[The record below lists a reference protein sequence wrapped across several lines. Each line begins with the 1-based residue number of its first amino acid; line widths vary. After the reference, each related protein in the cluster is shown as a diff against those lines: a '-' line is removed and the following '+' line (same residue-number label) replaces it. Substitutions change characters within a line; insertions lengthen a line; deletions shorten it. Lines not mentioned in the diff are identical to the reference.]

1 MATLA
6 TQTVNRAGLSQTLS
20 AAAGGGDAC
29 ACGSGMFIRAK
40 NASGGNITLTIA
52 IPAGASGYPNAAYT
66 STAVVIPLTTG
77 DVLIGP
83 LPAALY
89 ADPTTGLA
97 TITYSGVTSLTVGAF
112 NLAQP

>member
-6 TQTVNRAGLSQTLS
+6 TQTVNRAGVNQTLS
-20 AAAGGGDAC
+20 AANGGGDAM
-29 ACGSGMFIRAK
+29 AVGSGMFLRAK
-40 NASGGNITLTIA
+40 NASGGNITVTIA
-52 IPAGASGYPNAAYT
+52 IPAGASGYPNVAYT
-66 STAVVIPLTTG
+66 STAVVVPLTTG
-77 DVLIGP
+77 DMLIGP
-83 LPAALY
+83 ISSLY